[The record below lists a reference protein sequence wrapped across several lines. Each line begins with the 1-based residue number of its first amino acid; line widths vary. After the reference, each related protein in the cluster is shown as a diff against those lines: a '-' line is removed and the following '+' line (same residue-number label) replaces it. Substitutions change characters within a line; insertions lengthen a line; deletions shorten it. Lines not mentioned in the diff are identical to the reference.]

1 MIGGIKGLAQM
12 KIDIESIKRDTQGE
26 KALDQVQDKEDNKIS
41 PDILSAHPTLK
52 DLDVLMRE
60 IK

>member
-12 KIDIESIKRDTQGE
+12 KIDIESITRNTLGE
-26 KALDQVQDKEDNKIS
+26 KALDEVQDQEENKIS
-41 PDILSAHPTLK
+41 PDILSAYPTFK
-52 DLDVLMRE
+52 DLDVLMHG